1 MTTMASADRF
11 VTGGVDTHRDIHV
24 AAALDQLGGVLGTAQ
39 FPTTKAGYRSVLA
52 WLAGFGQVVGGA
64 VVAHGGQDRMTR
76 IRRSAGTNRTITASA
91 GPAVG

>member
-39 FPTTKAGYRSVLA
+39 FPTTASGYRDL
-52 WLAGFGQVVGGA
+52 LAGWPATV
-64 VVAHGGQDRMTR
+64 
-76 IRRSAGTNRTITASA
+76 RSSRWGWRAPARTGLRWPGTWPTLALR
-91 GPAVG
+91 